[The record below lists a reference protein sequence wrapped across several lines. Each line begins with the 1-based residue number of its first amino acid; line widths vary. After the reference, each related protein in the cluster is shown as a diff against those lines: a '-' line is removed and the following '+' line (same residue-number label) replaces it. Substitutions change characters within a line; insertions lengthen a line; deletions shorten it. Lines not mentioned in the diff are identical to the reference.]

1 MRGPY
6 VCSLEC
12 AASWREM
19 RRMGIS
25 VIERELAS
33 VTEEFCVS
41 CLDPVRVQRD
51 VSVVGKQREEY
62 SDRGCG
68 DE

>member
-1 MRGPY
+1 
-6 VCSLEC
+6 
-12 AASWREM
+12 
-19 RRMGIS
+19 MGIS